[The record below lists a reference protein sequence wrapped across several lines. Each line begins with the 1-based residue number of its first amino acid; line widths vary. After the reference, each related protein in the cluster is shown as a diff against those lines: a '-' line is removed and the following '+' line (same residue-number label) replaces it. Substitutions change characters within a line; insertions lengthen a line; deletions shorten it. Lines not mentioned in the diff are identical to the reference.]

1 MELPLTKMAPPR
13 REASSKW
20 EDMKCSLH
28 VLHFCASEDVEQTAG
43 LELGKA
49 EVGDCKLRVII

>member
-1 MELPLTKMAPPR
+1 MELPLPKMGPPLG
-13 REASSKW
+13 EASLKW

-49 EVGDCKLRVII
+49 EVDDCKLRVII